1 MAQITAADVNKL
13 RKMTG
18 AGMMD
23 CKKALVE
30 AEGDFDKATQIIREK
45 GMALANKR
53 SDRETSEGVVLAK
66 TNADNT
72 KGAIIALNCETDF
85 VAKNDDFVKF
95 ANDIL
100 EKAVNELP
108 ADLDAL
114 KSADYEGSTIA
125 NKIVEQ
131 TGVIGEKLEL
141 AFFDKV
147 EAEQVA
153 AYIHSDKKLATLV
166 GLTKG
171 GVEEQIGKDVA
182 MQVAAMEPVAVSQDQ
197 VSQDVIEKELEIG
210 RNQALA
216 EGKPENLVDK
226 IAQGKLGKF
235 FKENTLLNQAFIKE
249 NKMTVQQYLQNADKD
264 LTVSEF
270 KRFSIK
276 Q

>member
-13 RKMTG
+13 RQMTG

-30 AEGDFDKATQIIREK
+30 ADGDFDKAQQIIREK
-45 GMALANKR
+45 GMAVANKR
-53 SDRETSEGVVLAK
+53 SDREASEGVVLAK
-66 TNADNT
+66 ADGT

-85 VAKNDDFVKF
+85 VAKNEDFVKL
-95 ANDIL
+95 AGRILDIAL
-100 EKAVNELP
+100 DNSP
-108 ADLDAL
+108 ADLEGLNNLEIDGL
-114 KSADYEGSTIA
+114 KISD
-125 NKIVEQ
+125 KIIEQ
-131 TGVIGEKLEL
+131 TGVIGEKIDLKY
-141 AFFDKV
+141 FDKI

-166 GLTKG
+166 GLTKSG
-171 GVEEQIGKDVA
+171 IDEQVGKDVA
-182 MQVAAMEPVAVSQDQ
+182 MQVAAMDPVAVSKEQ
-197 VSQDVIEKELEIG
+197 VPQNVIDKELEIG

-216 EGKPENLVDK
+216 EGKPADMLDK
-226 IAQGKLGKF
+226 IAQGKLVKF
-235 FKENTLLNQAFIKE
+235 FKESTLLSQAFIKD
-249 NKMTVQQYLQNADKD
+249 NKMSVEQYLQQTDKS

>member
-1 MAQITAADVNKL
+1 MAQITASEVNKL

-30 AEGDFDKATQIIREK
+30 AEGDFDKAKQIIREK

-53 SDRETSEGVVLAK
+53 SDREASEGVVLAG
-66 TNADNT
+66 TNSDNT

-85 VAKNDDFVKF
+85 VAKNESFVKF
-95 ANDIL
+95 ANNIL
-100 EKAVNELP
+100 DKALNNSPEN
-108 ADLDAL
+108 LDAL
-114 KSADYEGSTIA
+114 KNIDFEGVTIA
-125 NKIVEQ
+125 EKIIEQ
-131 TGVIGEKLEL
+131 TGIIGEKVEL
-141 AFFDKV
+141 AYFDKV
-147 EAEQVA
+147 EAKQVA
-153 AYIHSDKKLATLV
+153 SYIHSDKKLATLV
-166 GLTKG
+166 GLTKSG
-171 GVEEQIGKDVA
+171 IEEQVGKDVA
-182 MQVAAMEPVAVSQDQ
+182 MQIAAMEPVAINQDQ
-197 VSQDVIEKELEIG
+197 ISKEIIEKELEIG
-210 RNQALA
+210 RNQAIA

-226 IAQGKLGKF
+226 IAQGKLNKF

-249 NKMTVQQYLQNADKD
+249 NKMSVQQYLQQTDKD

>member
-1 MAQITAADVNKL
+1 MAQITASEVNKL

-53 SDRETSEGVVLAK
+53 ADRETSEGVVLAK

-85 VAKNDDFVKF
+85 VAKNEDFVKF
-95 ANDIL
+95 ANNIL
-100 EKAVNELP
+100 DKALNSLP
-108 ADLDAL
+108 ENIDAL
-114 KSADYEGSTIA
+114 KAEDFEGVTIA
-125 NKIVEQ
+125 EKIVEQ
-131 TGVIGEKLEL
+131 TGITGEKLEL
-141 AFFDKV
+141 AYFDKV

-153 AYIHSDKKLATLV
+153 SYIHSDKKLATLV
-166 GLTKG
+166 GLTKEG
-171 GVEEQIGKDVA
+171 IEEQVGKDVA
-182 MQVAAMEPVAVSQDQ
+182 MQVAAMDPIAVNKDSISQDI
-197 VSQDVIEKELEIG
+197 IEKELEIG
-210 RNQALA
+210 RNQAIA

-226 IAQGKLGKF
+226 IAQGKLNKF
-235 FKENTLLNQAFIKE
+235 FKENTLLNQTFIKE
-249 NKMTVQQYLQNADKD
+249 NKISVEQYLQQSDKD